1 MPLQEF
7 IASCGT
13 YANLVRQA
21 KSKQKILDKM
31 EADGFTKPVVQERTF
46 QFKFPE
52 CDKLPPP
59 VLPFID
65 VSFAYSGKMEDCLYQ
80 NLELGIDCDSRIAL
94 VGPNGAGKST
104 LLKLMTGELTP
115 TRGVVQRHSHLV
127 IGKYHQHSV
136 DILDPEKTV
145 LDFFRSTYPN
155 DVNTGFERSE
165 EEWRGFIGRY
175 GISGKM
181 QSTKIKMLSDGQQS
195 RIVFAM
201 ICMKKPNMLLLDGE
215 SACVSR
221 SG

>member
-1 MPLQEF
+1 M
-7 IASCGT
+7 
-13 YANLVRQA
+13 RQA

-31 EADGFTKPVVQERTF
+31 EADGFTKPVVVERTF
-46 QFKFPE
+46 QFKFPDCE
-52 CDKLPPP
+52 KLPPP

-65 VSFAYSGKMEDCLYQ
+65 VSFAYSGKPEDFLYQ

-155 DVNTGFERSE
+155 DINTGFQRSE

-181 QSTKIKMLSDGQQS
+181 QGTKIKMLSDGQQS

-201 ICMKKPNMLLLDGE
+201 ICMKNPNMLLLE
-215 SACVSR
+215 
-221 SG
+221 